1 MSNIFEI
8 AIENSNLVRQLERL
22 NKLVSQKN
30 IVVRHSY
37 TSSNYDLLRLTD
49 CAFYSWK
56 GRGIATDS
64 KDFLE
69 LLELDRFQ
77 QLIDDNQLSQINK
90 DELERL
96 TKLYLE
102 AIYNLL
108 MVANYGAAM
117 LRSNCYEVER
127 KHLVMIEENIKYAL
141 DYLNLNAKVID
152 EIIYLYPKELALEL
166 LAEKQ
171 PEDITNDMIKYLHI
185 KTKGDLFAKKKLLTS
200 LARYLESYGKEY
212 KNDADLRKLGHI
224 FNNFDL
230 RHNNVDEGSKNYKN
244 QIAKLSNDELEK
256 WYDVA
261 FYRIVDFLI
270 KTQIKEME
278 KPLPLINELMK

>member
-1 MSNIFEI
+1 MT
-8 AIENSNLVRQLERL
+8 VPKQLERL
-22 NKLVSQKN
+22 NRLVSQKS
-30 IVVRHSY
+30 IVVWCSY
-37 TSSNYDLLRLTD
+37 TSSNYDLLRLAD
-49 CAFYSWK
+49 HAFPFWK

-69 LLELDRFQ
+69 LLQLDRFQ
-77 QLIDDNQLSQINK
+77 QLIDYNQLCEITD
-90 DELERL
+90 DELERF
-96 TKLYLE
+96 TKWYLE

-108 MVANYGAAM
+108 SVSKTSAAR
-117 LRSNCYEVER
+117 LRNEGYKVEQ
-127 KHLVMIEENIKYAL
+127 KHLMMIEENIKYAL
-141 DYLNLNAKVID
+141 DYLNLSAKTID
-152 EIIYLYPKELALEL
+152 GIIYLYPKEFALEL

-171 PEDITNDMIKYLHI
+171 PEDITNDMVKYLHI
-185 KTKGDLFAKKKLLTS
+185 KTKGDLPTKKKLLTS

-212 KNDADLRKLGHI
+212 KNNTDLRKLGHI

-230 RHNNVDEGSKNYKN
+230 RHNNIDEGSKNYKN
-244 QIAKLSNDELEK
+244 QIAKLSSDELEK

-261 FYRIVDFLI
+261 FYRIVDFLV